1 MGLLSIAIWLPVA
14 FGVLLPV
21 SYTHLDVYKRQLW
34 SLVKIVAVVLPLLLC
49 VAYLTLWERKAIGWS
64 QVRPGPNRVGPYG
77 LLTPIADAVKLI
89 FKEIIRPTAANKGL
103 FFLAPIM
110 TIMPALAAWA
120 VVPFGPEVVLANVN
134 AGLLFLMAITSLEV
148 YGVII
153 AGWASN
159 SKYAFL
165 GALRA
170 SAQMVSYEIAMGF
183 CLVVVLMAAGSM
195 NLSEI
200 VASQGRGSFADLGV
214 GVLSWNWLPLLPIFV
229 VFFIAGLAETNRH
242 PFDVVEGESEIVA
255 GHMIEYSGMSFAMF
269 FLAEYAN
276 IILVSMMTTL
286 LFLGGWLSPV
296 GFLDFIPGWIW
307 LAAKVFF
314 VATMFLWV
322 RATFPRFRYDQI
334 MRLGWKVFIPIT
346 LVWLV
351 VVGLWIQSPL
361 NIWK

>member
-1 MGLLSIAIWLPVA
+1 MIEQLNASGAALLGPTLWLV
-14 FGVLLPV
+14 V
-21 SYTHLDVYKRQLW
+21 W
-34 SLVKIVAVVLPLLLC
+34 SLIKIVAVLLPLLGC

-64 QVRPGPNRVGPYG
+64 QVRPGPNRVGPFG

-89 FKEIIRPTAANKGL
+89 FKEIIRPTAAHKGL
-103 FFLAPIM
+103 FFLGPIM

-120 VVPFGPEVVLANVN
+120 VIPFGPEVALANVN

-183 CLVVVLMAAGSM
+183 ALVVVLMVSASM

-200 VASQGRGSFADLGV
+200 VASQGRGMFADMGLGF
-214 GVLSWNWLPLLPIFV
+214 LSWNWLPLLPVFV
-229 VFFIAGLAETNRH
+229 VYFIAGLAETNRH

-276 IILVSMMTTL
+276 MILVSMLCVLM
-286 LFLGGWLSPV
+286 FLGGWLPPV
-296 GFLDFIPGWIW
+296 AGLDFIPGWIW
-307 LAAKVFF
+307 LGLKVFA

-322 RATFPRFRYDQI
+322 RASFPRFRYDQI
-334 MRLGWKVFIPIT
+334 MRLGWKIFIPVT

-351 VVGLWIQSPL
+351 VVGLWIQSPF